1 MRVVTAHTMQEIDK
15 QAIEEFGIS
24 GLDLMESAGHSC
36 VDAILSRFCPT
47 GRAVIIAGKGNNG
60 GDGYVIARLL
70 SQAGWSVSVYV
81 LAERTMISGDAAIN
95 LERLP
100 QDSVT
105 YCPNEGQLSARYRD
119 EVARAD
125 VIVDAMLGTG
135 LRSDV
140 SGIYREAI
148 ESINASGRPVL
159 AVDIPSGIHGT
170 TGRILGD
177 AVRASLTVTFAFAKL
192 GHVLYPGAE
201 YTGRLIIADIGIPP
215 QVMEAAPGYDL
226 LNDELIRPMLR
237 RRDRQAHKGHF
248 GHCLVIAGS
257 PGKTGAASLAANSAV
272 RAGSGLVTLAV
283 AQSLHGILETKTT
296 EVMTVPLPDSNSGY
310 LTSSAFPAIEQL
322 LHGKD
327 ALALGPG
334 LDRRPGTTALVQTI
348 VESVSLPMVIDAD
361 GLNALAD
368 DVTIL
373 RRKKSSAVILTPHPG
388 EMARLLGTS
397 IPDVEAIR
405 ILVAQEFARN
415 FGVYLVL
422 KGARTIVAAPSGT
435 AAINSSG
442 NPGMATGG
450 MGDVLTGIIVSLL
463 GQRYCAWDACRLG
476 VFIHGFAADLVAE
489 EKGEIGICATDVQEM
504 LPYAYNR
511 LIRSSQISASPR
523 YTDNDINE
531 IKTSGNL

>member
-1 MRVVTAHTMQEIDK
+1 MKVVTAHTMQEIDK

-24 GLDLMESAGHSC
+24 GLDLMENAGQSC
-36 VDAILSRFCPT
+36 VDAIISWVGPRGSAT
-47 GRAVIIAGKGNNG
+47 IVAGKGNNG
-60 GDGYVIARLL
+60 GDGYVIGRLL
-70 SQAGWSVSVYV
+70 LQAGWRVSVCV
-81 LAERTMISGDAAIN
+81 LAERSLIGGDAAIN

-100 QDSVT
+100 PDSVSF
-105 YCPNEGQLSARYRD
+105 CPREGQLPAGYPA
-119 EVARAD
+119 EIAGAD

-140 SGIYREAI
+140 SGVYREAI
-148 ESINASGRPVL
+148 EIINASGRPVL

-177 AVRASLTVTFAFAKL
+177 AVRASVTVTFAFAKL
-192 GHVLYPGAE
+192 GHVLFPGAE

-215 QVMEAAPGYDL
+215 KMMEAAPGYDL
-226 LNDELIRPMLR
+226 LNDEIIRPMLH
-237 RRDRQAHKGHF
+237 RRDRQAHKGQF
-248 GHCLVIAGS
+248 GHCLLIAGS
-257 PGKTGAASLAANSAV
+257 TGKTGAAALSANSAV

-283 AQSLHGILETKTT
+283 AESLHAVLETKTT
-296 EVMTVPLPDSNSGY
+296 EVMTVPLPDSNSGHV
-310 LTSSAFPAIEQL
+310 TSSAFPAIEKL

-334 LDRRPGTTALVQTI
+334 LGRRPGTTALVQTI
-348 VESVSLPMVIDAD
+348 VESVALPMVIDAD

-368 DVTIL
+368 DITIL
-373 RRKKSSAVILTPHPG
+373 RRKKSATIILTPHPG

-397 IPDVEAIR
+397 IPDVEAVR

-422 KGARTIVAAPSGT
+422 KGSRTIIASPTGT
-435 AAINSSG
+435 AAINGSG

-463 GQRYCAWDACRLG
+463 GQRYSAWDACRLG
-476 VFIHGFAADLVAE
+476 VFIHGYAADLVAD

-504 LPYAYNR
+504 LPYAYKR
-511 LIRSSQISASPR
+511 LMV
-523 YTDNDINE
+523 E
-531 IKTSGNL
+531 G